1 MGIPI
6 IRLFEFLKTNETEP
20 NFWSISIKVSAIQT
34 SYYIHH
40 HYYHF
45 MDKILEKFLQIFFG
59 RRYFFR
65 EPRQEAILK
74 LASGRQKYP
83 RKVEGS
89 QNNDFLVL
97 YFLFCSVQQQLMQ
110 SD

>member
-1 MGIPI
+1 M
-6 IRLFEFLKTNETEP
+6 IRLFEFLKTIETEP
-20 NFWSISIKVSAIQT
+20 YFWSISIKVPASQT
-34 SYYIHH
+34 SYFIHH
-40 HYYHF
+40 HHCYF
-45 MDKILEKFLQIFFG
+45 VDTIFEANFAKKIG

>member
-1 MGIPI
+1 M
-6 IRLFEFLKTNETEP
+6 IRLYEFLKTNETGHI
-20 NFWSISIKVSAIQT
+20 FVAFILKFLQVKLLT
-34 SYYIHH
+34 SFIIIII
-40 HYYHF
+40 
-45 MDKILEKFLQIFFG
+45 ILWTKFLKQILQIFFG